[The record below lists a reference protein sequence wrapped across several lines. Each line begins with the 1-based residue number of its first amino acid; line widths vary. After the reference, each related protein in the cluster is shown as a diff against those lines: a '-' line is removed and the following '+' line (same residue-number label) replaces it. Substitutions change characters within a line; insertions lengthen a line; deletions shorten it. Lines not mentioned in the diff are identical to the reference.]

1 MMKKSVIY
9 HQLLC
14 LFLTSLSFSFPGKSM
29 DRTRTIFIF
38 LSLLL
43 YGSTTGFSCVF
54 SSESCRFPAIFNF
67 GASNSDTGGFAA
79 AFFQPKPPYGDTFF
93 GMPSGRACD
102 GRLIVDFTVE
112 NLDLPFLSS
121 YLNSLAINFSHGA
134 NFATVSSTIRLP
146 TADVIPQGQASP
158 FYLSLQCSQFA
169 QFKNRSQI
177 IRRQGGIY
185 ASLMPR
191 EETFAKALYTFDIGQ
206 NDLTQSLFLNMT
218 IVQVIAAIPDIVNHF
233 SDNIKNL
240 YSLGARLFWVYNMRP
255 IGCFPQILTSF
266 PSAKKDSVGCAKL
279 YNRLAQRFNAE
290 LKNALARLRIEFPL
304 ATIVYVD
311 LYSALYSLYTHPT
324 KNGFERPLVA
334 CCGYGGKYNYGR
346 DAACGETINV
356 NGKNIMVG
364 SCKDPSV
371 RVSWDG
377 VHFTEAANKFA
388 FDLVSSGNFS
398 NPPIPLKLACHHR

>member
-1 MMKKSVIY
+1 
-9 HQLLC
+9 
-14 LFLTSLSFSFPGKSM
+14 
-29 DRTRTIFIF
+29 
-38 LSLLL
+38 
-43 YGSTTGFSCVF
+43 
-54 SSESCRFPAIFNF
+54 ES
-67 GASNSDTGGFAA
+67 
-79 AFFQPKPPYGDTFF
+79 
-93 GMPSGRACD
+93 
-102 GRLIVDFTVE
+102 
-112 NLDLPFLSS
+112 LDLPFLSS
-121 YLNSLAINFSHGA
+121 YLNSLATNFSHGA

-218 IVQVIAAIPDIVNHF
+218 IVQVIIAIPDIVNHF

-240 YSLGARLFWVYNMRP
+240 YSLGARLFWVYNTRP

-266 PSAKKDSVGCAKL
+266 PSAKKDSVGCAKP
-279 YNRLAQRFNAE
+279 YNQLAQRFNVE

-356 NGKNIMVG
+356 NGKKIMVG

-388 FDLVSSGNFS
+388 FNLVSSGNFS
-398 NPPIPLKLACHHR
+398 NPPIPLKLACHP

>member
-1 MMKKSVIY
+1 E
-9 HQLLC
+9 
-14 LFLTSLSFSFPGKSM
+14 SL
-29 DRTRTIFIF
+29 
-38 LSLLL
+38 
-43 YGSTTGFSCVF
+43 
-54 SSESCRFPAIFNF
+54 E
-67 GASNSDTGGFAA
+67 
-79 AFFQPKPPYGDTFF
+79 
-93 GMPSGRACD
+93 
-102 GRLIVDFTVE
+102 
-112 NLDLPFLSS
+112 LPFLSS

-146 TADVIPQGQASP
+146 TADVIPQGQA
-158 FYLSLQCSQFA
+158 
-169 QFKNRSQI
+169 R
-177 IRRQGGIY
+177 GIY

-218 IVQVIAAIPDIVNHF
+218 IVQIIATIPDIVNHF
-233 SDNIKNL
+233 SNNIKNL
-240 YSLGARLFWVYNMRP
+240 YSLGARLFWVYNTRP

-266 PSAKKDSVGCAKL
+266 PSAKKDSVGCAKP

-398 NPPIPLKLACHHR
+398 NPPIPLKLACHP